1 MEQIKIENL
10 TFGYSFEKIIN
21 GLNFSLAKGEIV
33 TIIGENGSGKSTLLK
48 LILGELKSNSGQ
60 ILFNGTEIN
69 KLKSFEEIA
78 YVPQLQNFSQ
88 ISFPITVLEIVVLNL
103 YRQFGLVKIPRKIH
117 KKKAIE
123 VLEKLGLGK
132 YINMPY
138 NELSGGLKQR
148 TMIARALM
156 QKPEILILDEPTS
169 GVDQKSKIEFL
180 KLIEKINEKEN
191 TTIII
196 VSHELKL
203 LTENI
208 RIDRSYKMEEG
219 KLKNVRI

>member
-1 MEQIKIENL
+1 
-10 TFGYSFEKIIN
+10 
-21 GLNFSLAKGEIV
+21 
-33 TIIGENGSGKSTLLK
+33 
-48 LILGELKSNSGQ
+48 
-60 ILFNGTEIN
+60 
-69 KLKSFEEIA
+69 
-78 YVPQLQNFSQ
+78 
-88 ISFPITVLEIVVLNL
+88 
-103 YRQFGLVKIPRKIH
+103 
-117 KKKAIE
+117 
-123 VLEKLGLGK
+123 
-132 YINMPY
+132 
-138 NELSGGLKQR
+138 
-148 TMIARALM
+148 MIARALM